1 MSMDSKV
8 YNLDEGI
15 QEYFEFIIKGNKYK
29 FRHLNTEEMEKFRVI
44 SEDEEKAKTFLYDFI
59 SKESDEAP
67 DFSEVAKKM
76 ITPQW
81 VKFRKMLL
89 AEMSDEN

>member
-29 FRHLNTEEMEKFRVI
+29 FRHLNTEEMEKFRDVA
-44 SEDEEKAKTFLYDFI
+44 EDEEKAKTFLFDFI
-59 SKESDEAP
+59 SKENEDSP
-67 DFSEVAKKM
+67 DFSEIAKQM
-76 ITPQW
+76 IAPQW
-81 VKFRKMLL
+81 IKFRKMLFS
-89 AEMSDEN
+89 EMSDES